1 MPDGRDGE
9 TAHPTPPFS
18 PEPASDPLSAV
29 SLASRV
35 PGAAPLEPLDA
46 LPPELASL
54 APLLDPELALAL
66 PPELLEVAP
75 ELVPAPELEPVLEL
89 PEPLDPDVAPLE
101 PFDPLDPDVA
111 PLEPLDPDVPPLELP
126 PDEPEPASQH
136 AA

>member
-1 MPDGRDGE
+1 
-9 TAHPTPPFS
+9 
-18 PEPASDPLSAV
+18 
-29 SLASRV
+29 
-35 PGAAPLEPLDA
+35 
-46 LPPELASL
+46 
-54 APLLDPELALAL
+54 L

-111 PLEPLDPDVPPLELP
+111 PLELP